1 MFLRRTGSIRTKLLY
16 LAQCQIKKQL
26 WLGKELN
33 TIICKFSF
41 FFFFRRTIRDVRV
54 TVAGW
59 TAGGILEGDGHSR
72 PA

>member
-1 MFLRRTGSIRTKLLY
+1 MEENHE
-16 LAQCQIKKQL
+16 
-26 WLGKELN
+26 KEEDHQRE
-33 TIICKFSF
+33 S
-41 FFFFRRTIRDVRV
+41 RTIRDVRV